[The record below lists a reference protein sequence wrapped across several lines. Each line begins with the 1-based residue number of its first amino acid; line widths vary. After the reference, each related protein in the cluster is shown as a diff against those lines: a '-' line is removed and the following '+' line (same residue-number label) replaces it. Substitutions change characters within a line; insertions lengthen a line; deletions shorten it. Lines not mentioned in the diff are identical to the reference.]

1 MLQCLGVS
9 ILYSPLLVDICSDI
23 NIIFYFRQNSMME
36 RERRTG
42 KAGIPSSMANHTL
55 ENGRTLNSMDS
66 VCIPPSFF
74 PSILFISLFYNSN
87 IFRLI
92 IVFEFILN
100 I

>member
-1 MLQCLGVS
+1 
-9 ILYSPLLVDICSDI
+9 
-23 NIIFYFRQNSMME
+23 MME

-66 VCIPPSFF
+66 VCIPSFF

-92 IVFEFILN
+92 VFEFILN
-100 I
+100 ISVTIYSYVIRSMYLA